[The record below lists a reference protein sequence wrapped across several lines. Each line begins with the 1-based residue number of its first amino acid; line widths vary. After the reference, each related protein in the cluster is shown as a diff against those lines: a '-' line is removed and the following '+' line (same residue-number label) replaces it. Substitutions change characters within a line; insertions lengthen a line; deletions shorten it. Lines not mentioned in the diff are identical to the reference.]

1 MAPKADSKSM
11 LKILIA
17 TPLVLGGV
25 GGLVW
30 YGTRGMHGPLGGKTA
45 GLGGHSA
52 EHEPEGDGHGDMA
65 DHEDSTGEE
74 ELGAFSEMTQAIPV
88 AALLEMKP
96 DGGAQRPDCATAEIQ
111 GPGPEM
117 HAVSAADWAQ
127 VMDVYHDAKARLI
140 GWLERQRSSLT
151 PALFAHMKREIEM
164 LRVQRPPSER
174 EPDLAWRG
182 IAVMTDDGSKAPL
195 VRLGGGMIELV
206 KTDRARATFEL
217 ARVLAERWAPCALS
231 QQGGGALWKSL
242 EGCLQSEED
251 PKLSCIPGGYSE
263 SGWMISTAVAARVA
277 DPGCRISGLVPEPGR
292 KECRDRGA
300 ARAPASHA
308 SKKAHAEPE
317 HHGAEKKHDDSHSTE
332 KAHAEPEHHSTEKA
346 HAEPEHHGA
355 GKKHDDSH
363 STEKAHAEPEHHG
376 AEKKHDDSHST
387 EKAHAEPEHHG
398 AEKKHDDSHGGHH
411 SGSEGGH

>member
-1 MAPKADSKSM
+1 MKSYA
-11 LKILIA
+11 KILVA
-17 TPLVLGGV
+17 VPLTLGAV
-25 GGLVW
+25 GGLIW
-30 YGTRGMHGPLGGKTA
+30 YGPRKDHDPHGDGAARGGARH
-45 GLGGHSA
+45 A
-52 EHEPEGDGHGDMA
+52 EHEPEGDEPEEFA
-65 DHEDSTGEE
+65 DHEGMDSTDGGHSGEFAKKV
-74 ELGAFSEMTQAIPV
+74 GAIPV
-88 AALLEMKP
+88 AAILEA
-96 DGGAQRPDCATAEIQ
+96 GAGVGRDSCSTAEVR

-117 HAVSAADWAQ
+117 QALSAADWAQ

-140 GWLERQRSSLT
+140 GWLERQHSSLT
-151 PALFAHMKREIEM
+151 PALYDHMKREIEM
-164 LRVQRPPSER
+164 LRVQRPPAER

-206 KTDRARATFEL
+206 KTDRERATFEM
-217 ARVLAERWAPCALS
+217 ARVLAQRWAPCALS

-292 KECRDRGA
+292 KECRDRGV

-308 SKKAHAEPE
+308 SKKAHAEPA
-317 HHGAEKKHDDSHSTE
+317 HHDAEKKHDDSHSAE
-332 KAHAEPEHHSTEKA
+332 KAHAEPAHH
-346 HAEPEHHGA
+346 
-355 GKKHDDSH
+355 D
-363 STEKAHAEPEHHG
+363 
-376 AEKKHDDSHST
+376 AEKKHDDSHS
-387 EKAHAEPEHHG
+387 G
-398 AEKKHDDSHGGHH
+398 RH